1 MLYALCNLP
10 LTPPYA
16 LCPLLSTAYLYPMT
30 RITELEA
37 MLDESPN
44 DPFLIYALAREYE
57 KTNGTMQALLMYEH
71 LVTNYP
77 DYIATYYH
85 YAKLLFGAGNRPEAI
100 KLLQQGIERSMT
112 AKDMHAAGEMRGLLM
127 GWTEEE

>member
-1 MLYALCNLP
+1 MSTAICS
-10 LTPPYA
+10 
-16 LCPLLSTAYLYPMT
+16 LCPLPTANCILPFAAYLYPMS
-30 RITELEA
+30 RITELETL
-37 MLDESPN
+37 LDENPN

-85 YAKLLFGAGNRPEAI
+85 YAKLLYGAGNRPEAI
-100 KLLQQGIERSMT
+100 KLLHLGIERSMT
-112 AKDMHAAGEMRGLLM
+112 AKDMHATGEMRGLLM